1 MRFGVLGA
9 TEVRRED
16 GTAVGVG
23 GPRVRTLFALLAL
36 EAGRV
41 VPAERLIDGLYGE
54 QPPEGVANALQSQ
67 VSRLRGA
74 LKDLAPVEF
83 SPAGYRLA
91 VDPGDV
97 DVHRFERL
105 AAEGRRTLAA
115 GDAAKASEL
124 LRDALGLWRGPAFA
138 DITDAPFR
146 EPQVTRLNELKTS
159 AIEDLSEAGLKLGR
173 HEDVLAG
180 LREVVEDQP
189 LRERPRALLIRALHA
204 AGRQADALTAFEDA
218 RRVLAD
224 ELGADPGPEL
234 AAAHLAVLRG
244 ETPTVKATTAPLPA
258 QLTSFI
264 GREGDLRHVLGQLDR
279 SRLVTLTGPGGA
291 GKTRLA
297 VETAAA
303 ADLPAVFVE
312 LAPYSEDADV
322 AHAVLTALGLRTV
335 PLGTVTVENA
345 PVERLIDALADRA
358 VLLVLDN
365 CEHLVEAAAKLVARL
380 LGAAAALRVLATS
393 REPLGITGEVVSPVP
408 RLAVPPPGTPPDR
421 SLEFAAVRLF
431 ADRAQ
436 ANDPGF
442 AVDDTTA
449 GDVQRV
455 CAALDGL
462 PLAIELAAARVRT
475 LPVGEIA
482 TRLDDR
488 FKLLSRGS
496 RGAESR
502 HRTLRGVVEW
512 SWDLLEDDER
522 LLGRR
527 LTVFA
532 GGTTL
537 ADAETVC
544 AVPDVEDLLPSLV
557 DRSLVERTGDRYRM
571 LETIRAFFAE
581 KLAEAGETERLRRAH
596 AGHFLA
602 LAEEADPLLRTGDQ
616 LAWLDRLDAAYDDL
630 LAALRW
636 ATETDTRIA
645 LRLSASLVTYWWMR
659 GRRFEGSTLCLEVI
673 KNLGPKPPDGLEE
686 EYQLCVLS
694 AAAGLRGHEALGRHF
709 PEVDGLVRNMVSAPR
724 NPALL
729 MLMGVVTGPP
739 GDDDELLKRGQALL
753 AHSDAW
759 SLALVPT
766 GYGLR
771 MLMQGELETAEGLLR
786 EGEAAFRAIGER
798 WGLSMTLDHLSQILI
813 WTNRQA
819 EALEMMDEAL
829 RLMRELGASDDNAD
843 LLCRRGTSKLLHGDA
858 AGARADFEL
867 AVEIAR
873 RAGMPESRA
882 FGYVGLAT
890 LARHGGD
897 LATARALSELA
908 LSECSGGSF
917 TSEGGRSGA
926 QISLGWVAAAEGDA
940 DQAEELHR
948 QALLSAEQWHDSTTL
963 ACAVEGLAGVA
974 LLRGDAERAAVLIGA
989 AVTVRGTPFAVDLD
1003 AALLRTTARERLGED
1018 FDRAYRRGL
1027 ATRGAAQLAGLPRKS

>member
-16 GTAVGVG
+16 GTAVPVG

-54 QPPEGVANALQSQ
+54 QPPDGAANALQSQ

-91 VDPGDV
+91 VDPDDV
-97 DVHRFERL
+97 DALRFERL

-115 GDAAKASEL
+115 GDATKAAEL
-124 LRDALGLWRGPAFA
+124 LRDALALWRGPAFA

-146 EPQVTRLNELKTS
+146 DPQVTRLNELRTS
-159 AIEDLSEAGLKLGR
+159 AIEDRVEAELKLGR
-173 HEDVLAG
+173 HEDVLAE
-180 LREVVEDQP
+180 LREIIAAQP

-218 RRVLAD
+218 RRALAD
-224 ELGADPGPEL
+224 ELGADPGPDL

-244 ETPTVKATTAPLPA
+244 EAPKATATTAPLPA
-258 QLTSFI
+258 QLTTFV

-279 SRLVTLTGPGGA
+279 SRLVTLTGPGGS

-297 VETAAA
+297 IETAAA
-303 ADLPAVFVE
+303 TDLPVVFVE
-312 LAPYSEDADV
+312 LAPYTEDADV

-335 PLGTVTVENA
+335 PIGATTVENA
-345 PVERLIDALADRA
+345 PQERLIDALADRA
-358 VLLVLDN
+358 LLLVLDN
-365 CEHLVEAAAKLVARL
+365 CEHLIGAAAKLTARL
-380 LGAAAALRVLATS
+380 LGAAPALRVLATS
-393 REPLGITGEVVSPVP
+393 REPLGITGEVVTPVP
-408 RLAVPPPGTPPDR
+408 RLAVPPPGTPPGR
-421 SLEFAAVRLF
+421 SLEFAAIRLF
-431 ADRAQ
+431 ADRAR
-436 ANDPGF
+436 ASDPGF
-442 AVDDTTA
+442 TVDDTTA
-449 GDVQRV
+449 GDVQHI

-475 LPVGEIA
+475 LSAGEIA
-482 TRLDDR
+482 ARLDDR

-496 RGAESR
+496 RVAEDR
-502 HRTLRGVVEW
+502 HRTLRGAVEW
-512 SWDLLEDDER
+512 SWDLLEEDER
-522 LLGRR
+522 RLGRR

-532 GGTTL
+532 GATSL
-537 ADAETVC
+537 ADAEAVC
-544 AVPDVEDLLPSLV
+544 AVPDTEDLLPSLV
-557 DRSLVERTGDRYRM
+557 DRSLVERTGNRYRM

-581 KLAEAGETERLRRAH
+581 KLTEADETEQMRRTH
-596 AGHFLA
+596 AEYFLA

-616 LAWLDRLDAAYDDL
+616 LTWLDRLDAAYDDL

-636 ATETDTRIA
+636 ASEADARIA

-659 GRRFEGSTLCLEVI
+659 GRRFEGSTLSLEVV
-673 KNLGPKPPDGLEE
+673 KHLGQRPPDGLKE
-686 EYQLCVLS
+686 EYQLCVLN
-694 AAAGLRGHEALGRHF
+694 AAAGLRGHEALARHY
-709 PEVDGLVRNMVSAPR
+709 PAVDDLVRNMANAPR

-729 MLMGVVTGPP
+729 MLIGVVTGPP
-739 GDDDELLKRGQALL
+739 DDDNELFQRGQALL

-771 MLMQGELETAEGLLR
+771 LLMQGKLEPAEELLR
-786 EGEAAFRAIGER
+786 EGAAAFRGLGER

-819 EALEMMDEAL
+819 EALEMMNEAL

-843 LLCRRGTSKLLHGDA
+843 LLCRRGGSKLLHGDV

-873 RAGMPESRA
+873 RSGMPESRA
-882 FGYVGLAT
+882 FGYVGLAS
-890 LARHGGD
+890 LSRHGGD

-908 LSECSGGSF
+908 LSECRGGSF
-917 TSEGGRSGA
+917 TAEGALAWAR
-926 QISLGWVAAAEGDA
+926 ISLGWVAAAEGDA

-948 QALLSAEQWHDSTTL
+948 LALVSADSWHDSTTT

-974 LLRGDAERAAVLIGA
+974 LLRDDPERAAVLIGA
-989 AVTVRGTPFAVDLD
+989 AVTVRGTAYAVDLD
-1003 AALLRTTARERLGED
+1003 AALLRTTVRERLGDD
-1018 FDRAYRRGL
+1018 FDRSYRQGL
-1027 ATRGAAQLAGLPRKS
+1027 GLRGAAQLTGF

>member
-1 MRFGVLGA
+1 MRFRVLGA
-9 TEVRRED
+9 TEVRRDD
-16 GTAVGVG
+16 GTTVPIG

-74 LKDLAPVEF
+74 LKKLAPVEF

-91 VDPGDV
+91 VDPDDV
-97 DVHRFERL
+97 DARRFERL

-146 EPQVTRLNELKTS
+146 DPQVTRLNELKTS
-159 AIEDLSEAGLKLGR
+159 AIEDRVEAELKLGK
-173 HEDVLAG
+173 HEDVLAE
-180 LREVVEDQP
+180 LREVIDEQP

-204 AGRQADALTAFEDA
+204 AGRQAEALTAFEDA

-224 ELGADPGPEL
+224 ELGTDPGPEL

-244 ETPTVKATTAPLPA
+244 ETPVKATSAVLPA

-264 GREGDLRHVLGQLDR
+264 GREGDLRHVLDR
-279 SRLVTLTGPGGA
+279 LESSRLVTLTGPGGA

-297 VETAAA
+297 IETAAA
-303 ADLPAVFVE
+303 VDLPAVFAE
-312 LAPYSEDADV
+312 LAPYTEDADV

-335 PLGTVTVENA
+335 PLGTVTAPVENA
-345 PVERLIDALADRA
+345 PLERLIDALAERA

-365 CEHLVEAAAKLVARL
+365 CEHLIEAAAKLAARL
-380 LGAAAALRVLATS
+380 LGAAPALRVLATS

-408 RLAVPPPGTPPDR
+408 RLAVPPPGTPPAR
-421 SLEFAAVRLF
+421 SLEFAAIRLF
-431 ADRAQ
+431 ADRAR
-436 ANDPGF
+436 AGDPGF
-442 AVDDTTA
+442 VVDDDTA

-482 TRLDDR
+482 ARLDDR
-488 FKLLSRGS
+488 FGLLSRGS
-496 RGAESR
+496 RAAESR
-502 HRTLRGVVEW
+502 HRTLRAVVEW
-512 SWDLLEDDER
+512 SWDLLDEDER
-522 LLGRR
+522 LLARR

-537 ADAETVC
+537 ADAEAVC
-544 AVPDVEDLLPSLV
+544 AVPDIAELLPSLV

-571 LETIRAFFAE
+571 LETIRAFFAG

-596 AGHFLA
+596 AEHFLA
-602 LAEEADPLLRTGDQ
+602 LAEEADPMLRTGDQ
-616 LAWLDRLDAAYDDL
+616 LVWLARLDAAYDDL

-636 ATETDTRIA
+636 AAESDVRIA
-645 LRLSASLVTYWWMR
+645 LRLSAALVLYWWMR
-659 GRRFEGSTLCLEVI
+659 GRRFEGSTLCMEVV
-673 KNLGPKPPDGLEE
+673 KRLGERAPDGLEE
-686 EYQLCVLS
+686 EYQLCVLT
-694 AAAGLRGHEALGRHF
+694 AAAGLRGSAHAEALDRHL
-709 PEVDGLVRNMVSAPR
+709 PLVDGLMLDIAKAPR

-729 MLMGVVTGPP
+729 LLMGVVSGPP
-739 GDDDELLKRGQALL
+739 GDDDALIKRSRVLL
-753 AHSDAW
+753 ANSDAW
-759 SLALVPT
+759 SLALAPT

-771 MLMQGELETAEGLLR
+771 ALMQGELDTAEEFLL
-786 EGEAAFRAIGER
+786 EGAQAFRSIGER
-798 WGLSMTLDHLSQILI
+798 WGLSMALDHLSQILI

-819 EALEMMDEAL
+819 EALETMNEAL

-843 LLCRRGTSKLLHGDA
+843 LLCRRGGSKLLHGDA

-867 AVEIAR
+867 AIEIAR

-882 FGYVGLAT
+882 AGYVGLSF
-890 LARHGGD
+890 LARHEGD
-897 LATARALSELA
+897 LAAARALSERA

-917 TSEGGRSGA
+917 AAEGVRAGA
-926 QISLGWVAAAEGDA
+926 KISLGWVLAAEGDA
-940 DQAEELHR
+940 DGAEELHR
-948 QALLSAEQWHDSTTL
+948 LALVSADRWHDSTTM

-974 LLRGDAERAAVLIGA
+974 LVRGDAERAAVLIGA
-989 AVTVRGTPFAVDLD
+989 AVTIRGTPFAVDLD
-1003 AALLRTTARERLGED
+1003 AALLRTTVRERLGDD

-1027 ATRGAAQLAGLPRKS
+1027 GLRGAAQLA

>member
-16 GTAVGVG
+16 GTVVPVG

-91 VDPGDV
+91 ADPDDV

-105 AAEGRRTLAA
+105 AAEGRRTLSA

-124 LRDALGLWRGPAFA
+124 LRDALDLWRGPAFA

-146 EPQVTRLNELKTS
+146 DPQVTRLTELKTS
-159 AIEDLSEAGLKLGR
+159 AIEDRVEAELRLGR
-173 HEDVLAG
+173 HEDVLTE
-180 LREVVEDQP
+180 LREVIDGQP

-224 ELGADPGPEL
+224 ELGADPGPDL

-244 ETPTVKATTAPLPA
+244 GTPPAKAATLPA

-264 GREGDLRHVLGQLDR
+264 GREGDLRHVLAQLDR

-297 VETAAA
+297 VEAAA
-303 ADLPAVFVE
+303 EVSLPVVFVE
-312 LAPYSEDADV
+312 LAPYTEDADV

-335 PLGTVTVENA
+335 PLGAVNA
-345 PVERLIDALADRA
+345 PVEHAPLERLIDALTDRA
-358 VLLVLDN
+358 VLLVFDN
-365 CEHLVEAAAKLVARL
+365 CEHLIEAAAKLAARL
-380 LGAAAALRVLATS
+380 LGAAPALRVLATS

-408 RLAVPPPGTPPDR
+408 RLAVPPPGTPPAR

-431 ADRAQ
+431 ADRAR
-436 ANDPGF
+436 AGDPGF

-475 LPVGEIA
+475 LTVGEIA
-482 TRLDDR
+482 SRLGDR
-488 FKLLSRGS
+488 FGLLSRGS
-496 RGAESR
+496 RVAESR
-502 HRTLRGVVEW
+502 HRTLRAVVDW
-512 SWDLLEDDER
+512 SWDLLEEDER

-537 ADAETVC
+537 ADAEAVC
-544 AVPDVEDLLPSLV
+544 AVPDIAELLPSLV

-571 LETIRAFFAE
+571 LETIRAFFAG

-596 AGHFLA
+596 AEHFLA
-602 LAEEADPLLRTGDQ
+602 LAERADPLVRTGDQ
-616 LAWLDRLDAAYDDL
+616 LVWLDRLDDAYDDL

-636 ATETDTRIA
+636 SAESDVRIA

-659 GRRFEGSTLCLEVI
+659 GRRFEGSTLSLEVV
-673 KNLGPKPPDGLEE
+673 KRLGQRPPGDLEE
-686 EYQLCVLS
+686 EYQLCVLT
-694 AAAGLRGHEALGRHF
+694 AAAGLRGHEALDRHL
-709 PEVDGLVRNMVSAPR
+709 PLVDDLTLTLDKAPR

-729 MLMGVVTGPP
+729 LLMGVVAGPP
-739 GDDDELLKRGQALL
+739 GDDDALIKRSQALL

-759 SLALVPT
+759 SLALAPT

-771 MLMQGELETAEGLLR
+771 ALMQGDLETAEQFLR
-786 EGEAAFRAIGER
+786 EGAEAFRRIGER
-798 WGLSMTLDHLSQILI
+798 WGLSMALDHLSQILI
-813 WTNRQA
+813 WTNRQT
-819 EALEMMDEAL
+819 EALETMNEAL
-829 RLMRELGASDDNAD
+829 RLIRELGASDDNAD
-843 LLCRRGTSKLLHGDA
+843 LLSRRGGSKLLQGDA

-867 AVEIAR
+867 AIEIAR

-882 FGYVGLAT
+882 AGYIGLAFLT
-890 LARHGGD
+890 RHEGD
-897 LATARALSELA
+897 LAGARALSELA
-908 LSECSGGSF
+908 LAECSGGSF
-917 TSEGGRSGA
+917 AAEGVRAGA
-926 QISLGWVAAAEGDA
+926 KISLGWVLAAEGDA
-940 DQAEELHR
+940 DGAEELHR
-948 QALLSAEQWHDSTTL
+948 LALVSADSWHDSITVAL
-963 ACAVEGLAGVA
+963 AVEGLAGVA
-974 LLRGDAERAAVLIGA
+974 LLRGDPERAAVLIGA
-989 AVTVRGTPFAVDLD
+989 AVTIRGTPFAVDLD
-1003 AALLRTTARERLGED
+1003 AALLRTTVRERLGDD

-1027 ATRGAAQLAGLPRKS
+1027 GLRGAAHLAGLPSES